1 MSDVEALRQKL
12 ETFRNID
19 EEFVRLV
26 QTLPE
31 GWQSNH
37 IALRRTLEET
47 IAELGAAGRRLLSQR
62 GDAAQL
68 REFENLHARYRRLA
82 SLHRANWPIFNINPE
97 DPDYLRS
104 MADLGATYTAFV
116 KALGEICN

>member
-12 ETFRNID
+12 EAFHNIG

-26 QTLPE
+26 YSLPE

-47 IAELGAAGRRLLSQR
+47 IADLGARGRRLLSKR

-68 REFENLHARYRRLA
+68 REFENLHARYRRLV
-82 SLHRANWPIFNINPE
+82 SLHQANWPIFNLNPK
-97 DPDYLRS
+97 DPAYRRS
-104 MADLGATYTAFV
+104 MADVGVTYRDFV
-116 KALGEICN
+116 KALDDICR